1 MKTPTAKGA
10 HFPGLKRF
18 RLATLIA
25 VAGSALALYLLVL
38 SLGGGANAEQLKTWA
53 LLVLAISLF
62 ATHVLPEHVTAL
74 TVFLLALL
82 GDIAPANVVFSGFEV
97 GALWLLFSGIVIGV
111 AAQEAGLGTFIAR
124 LILSL
129 WRMTYVRAVILLVV
143 IAVVLGLIIPA
154 TIPRIILLIPV
165 ALGMAEAMGFE
176 EGGRGYTAL
185 ALAVGLGTFLP
196 TFAVLTANLPA
207 VVHVGA
213 IESVYG
219 IKISYAEF
227 LIYQLPVIGVL
238 RMVVLMVVL
247 LLFFYQPGQ
256 PVADVGHEQMTP
268 QQRRLAVV
276 LLGAIAFWA
285 TDVFHGIHPA
295 WIAMAAAVAILW
307 PSARLISATAFKE
320 KVDFAPV
327 LYVASLLSIGAI
339 LIENGLDTELGAF
352 MLGFV
357 SFHPESQLLNLYLL
371 TGLSQLVCLISTTP
385 AAPIL
390 LVPIAGG
397 LGQAADVPLMGVLM
411 AQLVG
416 FSSALLPYQ
425 APPLIVLLSVCKLRF
440 QDVVKVIM
448 LVALAT
454 LSLGVPV
461 AYVWWGA
468 LGLL

>member
-1 MKTPTAKGA
+1 
-10 HFPGLKRF
+10 
-18 RLATLIA
+18 
-25 VAGSALALYLLVL
+25 
-38 SLGGGANAEQLKTWA
+38 
-53 LLVLAISLF
+53 
-62 ATHVLPEHVTAL
+62 
-74 TVFLLALL
+74 
-82 GDIAPANVVFSGFEV
+82 
-97 GALWLLFSGIVIGV
+97 
-111 AAQEAGLGTFIAR
+111 
-124 LILSL
+124 
-129 WRMTYVRAVILLVV
+129 
-143 IAVVLGLIIPA
+143 
-154 TIPRIILLIPV
+154 
-165 ALGMAEAMGFE
+165 
-176 EGGRGYTAL
+176 
-185 ALAVGLGTFLP
+185 LP